1 MKNEQHLEINQR
13 LSSAIEGDVHEDLFT
28 RGRYATD
35 ASIYQIMPASVV
47 VPRTID
53 DIQATLEIAR
63 ELSVPI
69 TPRGGGTSQCGQTVN
84 SGIIIDNSR
93 HINQLLHLDVINRRC
108 VVQPGIVL
116 DELNRI
122 LKPHGLWFPVD
133 VSTASRATIGGMTAN
148 NSCGQ
153 RSIHYGIM
161 RDNVHAIDAILP
173 VGTLMRFDE
182 IPASLDGL
190 SGEKRSLANDL
201 LALGAREAS
210 NIAQQFPN
218 VLRRVGG
225 YNVDALIPQNS
236 LPQSLKQAQQH
247 AHEQPAQSAE
257 QNSTHNLAHLLVGSE
272 GTLAYSTEIELKLS
286 PLPAQRVL
294 GVCHFPTFYQA
305 MDATQHLVKL
315 GPHAV
320 ELVDNT
326 MIALARNINMYKSS
340 IAEFV
345 RGEPAAILLVEFA
358 FESEQENLLQLKRL
372 HECMQDLGFSWKGTG
387 RHWGG
392 VVDAVDQSMQARI
405 GEVRKAGLNIMMSM
419 KSEGKP
425 VSFVEDCAVE
435 LPDLAEYTS
444 ELTDLFEKHGTQ
456 GTWYAHASVG
466 CLHVRPVLNMK
477 LEKDADTMREIA
489 QEAFDLV
496 LKYKGSHSGEH
507 GDGISRSEF
516 HSKMF
521 GQQMV
526 DCFETIKARFDP
538 GNLFN
543 PGKIV
548 NAPRMNDRS
557 LFRYSPNYKMIEI
570 KQELDW
576 SEWTGASG
584 GLQGAIEMC
593 NNNGA
598 CRKIKG
604 GVMCPSYRVTRNEQD
619 VTRGRANSLRLAM
632 SRQLGD
638 DALSSD
644 AMHETMKLCVSCK
657 ACKRECPTGVD
668 MARMKLEVQAA
679 RARQHGYSL
688 HDRLVAHLPG
698 YAPWASRCRWLLNLR
713 NSQSWLA
720 KLTESV
726 TGFAA
731 NRALPHWASHPFKTE
746 IIKSATGKQAVLLA
760 DTFNTWFEPEKLRAA
775 KTVLKAAGFH
785 VHIAQSPGQRKL
797 CCGRTYLA
805 TGMIDQARKEAQRTV
820 DALLPWA
827 QQDIPIVGLEPSCLL
842 TLRDEY
848 KVLLPG
854 DATDTVASKTLLI
867 EELLVQEHKYGNL
880 NWTLQSPVAKVLV
893 HGHCHQKA
901 LDAFSAVQATLALI
915 PELDVQVIESGCCG
929 MAGAFG
935 YARDTADI
943 SVEMAELDLLP
954 AVRKADK
961 QTLIVADGTSC
972 RHQIALGS
980 EREALHVVEIL
991 AMALRTPVHNHVS

>member
-1 MKNEQHLEINQR
+1 MKIEEHAELNQR
-13 LSSAIEGDVHEDLFT
+13 INAAISGEVYGDRFT

-47 VPRTID
+47 LPRSID
-53 DIQATLEIAR
+53 DIHTTLDIAR
-63 ELSVPI
+63 EYKVPI

-84 SGIIIDNSR
+84 SGIILDNSR
-93 HINQLLHLDVINRRC
+93 YLNKLLDLDVANQRC

-116 DELNRI
+116 DDLNRL

-153 RSIHYGIM
+153 RSIHYGTM
-161 RDNVHAIDAILP
+161 RHNVHAIEAILP
-173 VGTLMRFDE
+173 SGSLMRFDE
-182 IPASLDGL
+182 VHNSLHGL
-190 SGEKRSLANDL
+190 SGEKRDLVNDL
-201 LALGAREAS
+201 LALGIREAS
-210 NIAQQFPN
+210 NIEERLPN

-225 YNVDALIPQNS
+225 YNVDALIPQ
-236 LPQSLKQAQQH
+236 QS
-247 AHEQPAQSAE
+247 EE
-257 QNSTHNLAHLLVGSE
+257 NSTHNLAHLLVGSE

-286 PLPAQRVL
+286 PLPSQRVL

-305 MDATQHLVKL
+305 MDASQHLVEL

-326 MIALARNINMYKSS
+326 MIALARDIDLYKSS
-340 IAEFV
+340 VAEFV
-345 RGEPAAILLVEFA
+345 RGDPAAILLVEFA
-358 FESEQENLLQLKRL
+358 CETEQENLSRLAQL
-372 HECMQDLGFSWKGTG
+372 HERMADLGLTWNGKG
-387 RHWGG
+387 RHYGG
-392 VVDAVDQSMQARI
+392 VVEAVDPALQARI

-435 LPDLAEYTS
+435 LSDLAEFTAG
-444 ELTDLFEKHGTQ
+444 LTEVFNKHGTP

-477 LEKDADTMREIA
+477 LEKDANTMREIA
-489 QEAFDLV
+489 EEAFDLV

-516 HSKMF
+516 HTKMF
-521 GQQMV
+521 GAQMV
-526 DCFETIKARFDP
+526 RCFENVKQRFDP
-538 GNLFN
+538 DNLFN

-557 LFRYSPNYKMIEI
+557 LFRYQPDYKMVEI
-570 KQELDW
+570 KQQLDW
-576 SEWTGASG
+576 SAWTGASG

-619 VTRGRANSLRLAM
+619 VTRGRANTLRLAM
-632 SRQLGD
+632 SGQLGIG
-638 DALSSD
+638 AMSSD
-644 AMHETMKLCVSCK
+644 AMQETMKLCVSCK

-668 MARMKLEVQAA
+668 MAKMKLEVQAA
-679 RARQHGYSL
+679 RARTHGYSV
-688 HDRLVAHLPG
+688 HDRLVAHLPR
-698 YAPWASRCRWLLNLR
+698 YAPLASKLRWLMNLR
-713 NSQSWLA
+713 NSQPWLA
-720 KLTESV
+720 RLTESFA
-726 TGFAA
+726 GFAA
-731 NRALPHWASHPFKTE
+731 TRALPHWARDPFKLD
-746 IIKSATGKQAVLLA
+746 SSVSGTGRDVVLLA
-760 DTFNTWFEPEKLRAA
+760 DTFNSWFEPEKLRAA
-775 KTVLKAAGFH
+775 KTVLQAAGYR
-785 VHIAQSPGQRKL
+785 VNVAQQPGERKL

-805 TGMIDQARKEAQRTV
+805 TGMVNQARKEAQRML

-827 QQDIPIVGLEPSCLL
+827 EKGVPIVGLEPSCLL

-854 DATDTVASKTLLI
+854 KASDTVAAQAFLI
-867 EELLVQEHKYGNL
+867 EELLLQDHEAGNL
-880 NWTLQSPVAKVLV
+880 NWDLKAPAEKVLV

-901 LDAFSAVQATLALI
+901 LDAFSAVHKTLALI
-915 PELDVQVIESGCCG
+915 PELKVDVIESSCCG

-935 YARDTADI
+935 YARDTAEVSI
-943 SVEMAELDLLP
+943 QMAELDLLP
-954 AVRKADK
+954 AVRQAHES
-961 QTLIVADGTSC
+961 TLIVADGTSC
-972 RHQIALGS
+972 RHQIAEGS
-980 EREALHVVEIL
+980 DREAIHVVEVL
-991 AMALRTPVHNHVS
+991 AMALNPS

>member
-1 MKNEQHLEINQR
+1 MKIEEHVEINQR
-13 LSSAIEGDVHEDLFT
+13 INAAISGEVHGDVFT

-47 VPRTID
+47 MPRSID
-53 DIQATLEIAR
+53 DVRATLDIAR
-63 ELSVPI
+63 EFKIPV

-84 SGIIIDNSR
+84 SGIILDNSR
-93 HINQLLHLDVINRRC
+93 HLNKLLDLDVANRRC
-108 VVQPGIVL
+108 VVQPGMVL
-116 DELNRI
+116 DELNRL

-133 VSTASRATIGGMTAN
+133 VSTASRATIGGMAAN

-153 RSIHYGIM
+153 RSIHYGTM
-161 RDNVHAIDAILP
+161 RHNVHAIEAILP
-173 VGTLMRFDE
+173 SGSMMRFDAV
-182 IPASLDGL
+182 PSSLDGL
-190 SGEKRSLANDL
+190 IGEKRELVKDL

-210 NIAQQFPN
+210 NIEKRLPT

-225 YNVDALIPQNS
+225 YNVDALIAKESQ
-236 LPQSLKQAQQH
+236 
-247 AHEQPAQSAE
+247 

-286 PLPAQRVL
+286 PLPSQRVL

-305 MDATQHLVKL
+305 MDASQHLVKL

-326 MIALARNINMYKSS
+326 MIALARDIDLYKSS
-340 IAEFV
+340 VAEFV
-345 RGEPAAILLVEFA
+345 RGDPAAVLLVEFA
-358 FESEQENLLQLKRL
+358 CETEQENLSQLALL
-372 HECMQDLGFSWKGTG
+372 HEIMADLGLTWGGKG

-392 VVDAVDQSMQARI
+392 VVDAVDLGLQARI

-435 LPDLAEYTS
+435 LADLAEFTAG
-444 ELTDLFEKHGTQ
+444 LTEVFNKHGTP

-477 LEKDADTMREIA
+477 LEKDANTLREIA
-489 QEAFDLV
+489 EEAFDLV

-516 HSKMF
+516 HTKMF
-521 GQQMV
+521 GEQMV
-526 DCFETIKARFDP
+526 QCFEAVKQRFDP
-538 GNLFN
+538 DNLFN

-557 LFRYSPNYKMIEI
+557 LFRYQPDYKMIEI
-570 KQELDW
+570 KQQLDW
-576 SEWTGASG
+576 SAWTGASG

-619 VTRGRANSLRLAM
+619 VTRGRANTLRLAM
-632 SRQLGD
+632 SGQLGP
-638 DALSSD
+638 DAMSSD
-644 AMHETMKLCVSCK
+644 AMQETMKLCVSCK

-668 MARMKLEVQAA
+668 MAKMKLEVQAA
-679 RARQHGYSL
+679 RARTHGYSL
-688 HDRLVAHLPG
+688 HDRLVAHLPR
-698 YAPWASRCRWLLNLR
+698 YAPLASKLRWLVNLR
-713 NSQSWLA
+713 NSQSWIA
-720 KLTESV
+720 KLTESFA
-726 TGFAA
+726 GFAA
-731 NRALPHWASHPFKTE
+731 TRALPHWSSEPFKHASSPST
-746 IIKSATGKQAVLLA
+746 TGRDVVLLA

-775 KTVLKAAGFH
+775 RTVLEAAGYR
-785 VHIAQSPGQRKL
+785 VNIAQAPGERKL

-805 TGMIDQARKEAQRTV
+805 TGMIEQARKEAQRMV
-820 DALLPWA
+820 DALIPWA
-827 QQDIPIVGLEPSCLL
+827 EKGVPIVGLEPSCLL

-854 DATDTVASKTLLI
+854 KATNTVASQALLI
-867 EELLVQEHKYGNL
+867 EELLIQDHEAGRL
-880 NWTLQSPVAKVLV
+880 NWVLEAPTEKVLV

-901 LDAFSAVQATLALI
+901 LDAFSAVQKTLSLI
-915 PELDVQVIESGCCG
+915 PELKIDVVESSCCG

-935 YARDTADI
+935 YASETAEVSI
-943 SVEMAELDLLP
+943 KMAELDLLP
-954 AVRKADK
+954 AVRKADES
-961 QTLIVADGTSC
+961 TLIVADGTSC
-972 RHQIALGS
+972 RHQIAEGS
-980 EREALHVVEIL
+980 ERTAIHVVEVL
-991 AMALRTPVHNHVS
+991 AMALKKPNRHTIGESV